1 MLLFLLFLI
10 AVVVFI
16 IIMVANNSQKG
27 VSQITAQST
36 SVSQK
41 FLAINMAEVSGNF
54 ASSMINFFDSYLC
67 LCKVHSVGAV
77 CGFHSLGKDD
87 MGIRVKAECIIVAI
101 DGEHGNE
108 AFRGLEDRWM
118 LAKQREKAIAG
129 DPLAGIHA
137 GDNYVRD
144 YFGCK
149 NLHSVFLEVD
159 EYQFEG
165 IQAMMAFETVFF
177 TTFGAKWDI
186 TLRYIQQELK
196 KKWPNAVVSIGAQG
210 MSVSPE

>member
-1 MLLFLLFLI
+1 MLLFLLLL
-10 AVVVFI
+10 AVVVVLV
-16 IIMVANNSQKG
+16 IMAVVSKSQEATTVQSAN
-27 VSQITAQST
+27 
-36 SVSQK
+36 VSQK
-41 FLAINMAEVSGNF
+41 PTAINTSEVSNNF
-54 ASSMINFFDSYLC
+54 ASSMITFFNSYLC

-118 LAKQREKAIAG
+118 IAKQREKAITG

-196 KKWPNAVVSIGAQG
+196 KKWPNAVVSVGKQG

>member
-1 MLLFLLFLI
+1 MLLFLLLL
-10 AVVVFI
+10 AVVVVLV
-16 IIMVANNSQKG
+16 IMAVVSKSQEATTVQSAN
-27 VSQITAQST
+27 
-36 SVSQK
+36 VSQK
-41 FLAINMAEVSGNF
+41 PTAINTSEVSGNF

-67 LCKVHSVGAV
+67 LCKVHLVGAA
-77 CGFHSLGKDD
+77 CGFHSIGKDD
-87 MGIRVKAECIIVAI
+87 MGVRIKAECIIVAI

-108 AFRGLEDRWM
+108 AFCGLKDRWM
-118 LAKQREKAIAG
+118 IAKQREKATAK
-129 DPLAGIHA
+129 DPLAGIHT

-196 KKWPNAVVSIGAQG
+196 KKWPNAVVSIGKQG

>member
-1 MLLFLLFLI
+1 MLLFLLLL
-10 AVVVFI
+10 AVVVVLV
-16 IIMVANNSQKG
+16 IMAVVSKSQEATTVQSAN
-27 VSQITAQST
+27 
-36 SVSQK
+36 VSQK
-41 FLAINMAEVSGNF
+41 PTAINTSEVSENF
-54 ASSMINFFDSYLC
+54 ARSMINFFDGYLC

-108 AFRGLEDRWM
+108 AFCGLKDRWM
-118 LAKQREKAIAG
+118 IAKQREKATAK
-129 DPLAGIHA
+129 DPLAGIHT

-196 KKWPNAVVSIGAQG
+196 KKWPNAVVSIGKQG

>member
-1 MLLFLLFLI
+1 MLLFLLLL
-10 AVVVFI
+10 AVVVVLV
-16 IIMVANNSQKG
+16 IMAVVSKSQEATTVQSAN
-27 VSQITAQST
+27 
-36 SVSQK
+36 VSQK
-41 FLAINMAEVSGNF
+41 PTAINTSEVSGNF

-118 LAKQREKAIAG
+118 IAKQREKAITG

>member
-1 MLLFLLFLI
+1 MLLFLLLL
-10 AVVVFI
+10 AVVVVLV
-16 IIMVANNSQKG
+16 IMAVVSKSQEATTMQSAN
-27 VSQITAQST
+27 
-36 SVSQK
+36 VSQK
-41 FLAINMAEVSGNF
+41 PTVINMSEVSNNF
-54 ASSMINFFDSYLC
+54 ASSMITFFNSYLC

-118 LAKQREKAIAG
+118 IAKQREKAITG

>member
-1 MLLFLLFLI
+1 MLLFLLLL
-10 AVVVFI
+10 AVVVVLV
-16 IIMVANNSQKG
+16 IMAVVSKSQEATTVQSAN
-27 VSQITAQST
+27 
-36 SVSQK
+36 VSQK
-41 FLAINMAEVSGNF
+41 PTAINTAEVSENF

-118 LAKQREKAIAG
+118 IAKQREKVIAG
-129 DPLAGIHA
+129 DPLAGIHT

-144 YFGCK
+144 FFGCK
-149 NLHSVFLEVD
+149 NLHAVFLEVD

-165 IQAMMAFETVFF
+165 IQALMTFETVFF

-196 KKWPNAVVSIGAQG
+196 KKWPNAVVSVGKQG

>member
-1 MLLFLLFLI
+1 MLLFLLLL
-10 AVVVFI
+10 AVVVVLV
-16 IIMVANNSQKG
+16 IMAVVSKSQEATTVQSAN
-27 VSQITAQST
+27 
-36 SVSQK
+36 VSQK
-41 FLAINMAEVSGNF
+41 PMAINTAEVSENF
-54 ASSMINFFDSYLC
+54 ARSMINFFDSYLC

-118 LAKQREKAIAG
+118 IAKQREKAITG

-196 KKWPNAVVSIGAQG
+196 KKWPNAVVSVGKQG

>member
-1 MLLFLLFLI
+1 MLLFLLLL
-10 AVVVFI
+10 AVVVVLV
-16 IIMVANNSQKG
+16 IMAVVSKSQEATTVQSAN
-27 VSQITAQST
+27 
-36 SVSQK
+36 VSQK
-41 FLAINMAEVSGNF
+41 PTAINTSEVSENF
-54 ASSMINFFDSYLC
+54 ARSMITFFNSYLC

-118 LAKQREKAIAG
+118 IAKQREKATAK
-129 DPLAGIHA
+129 DPLAGIHT

>member
-1 MLLFLLFLI
+1 MLLFLLLL
-10 AVVVFI
+10 AVVVVLV
-16 IIMVANNSQKG
+16 IMAVVSKSQEATTVQSAN
-27 VSQITAQST
+27 
-36 SVSQK
+36 VSQK
-41 FLAINMAEVSGNF
+41 PTAINTSEVSENF
-54 ASSMINFFDSYLC
+54 ARSMITFFNSYLC

-118 LAKQREKAIAG
+118 IAKQREKAITG

-177 TTFGAKWDI
+177 TTFGAKWDV

-196 KKWPNAVVSIGAQG
+196 KKWPNAVVSIGTQG